1 MSDKLTQKI
10 IDSRRLFYF
19 YHVAQSGSFSRAEA
33 PTSAPQPI
41 ISRHISKLEEEL
53 GVQLLERHGR
63 GVTTT
68 RYGEILLRRAET
80 ILWEMAEIIEELDAA
95 RRRPAGQVSIAA
107 SATIMSI
114 YMPAIVNAF
123 IVENPEVEL
132 TAIQTSTGEV
142 YSQLLAGKVDIG
154 IVLEMPNKTKF
165 KSLPLSVEP
174 MMLVVARNHPLA
186 NQKTVSRHALGS
198 IELVLP
204 ASSHGLRN
212 VIDKY
217 ARKGSVRLAPQL
229 QIDSVPLIR
238 AVVSDGR
245 FATILPKSTSE
256 SEFSSDFAMLRINPS
271 LNRTVYAAF
280 ARESRR
286 LDHVTKLLK
295 HVMAVFGV
303 QQNSSE

>member
-1 MSDKLTQKI
+1 MSDKLGQKI

-41 ISRHISKLEEEL
+41 ISRHISKLEKEL

-63 GVTTT
+63 GVTPT
-68 RYGEILLRRAET
+68 RFGEILLRRAET
-80 ILWEMAEIIEELDAA
+80 ILAEMAEIIEELDAA
-95 RRRPAGQVSIAA
+95 HRRPAGQISIAA
-107 SATIMSI
+107 SATIMSM
-114 YMPAIVNAF
+114 YMPAVVNGF
-123 IVENPEVEL
+123 IAEHPEIEL

-154 IVLEMPNKTKF
+154 IVLEMPNKAKF

-174 MMLVVARNHPLA
+174 MMLVVSQSHPLA
-186 NQKTVSRHALGS
+186 EHKSISRHTLGS

-204 ASSHGLRN
+204 AASHGLRS
-212 VIDKY
+212 VIDQY
-217 ARKGSVRLAPQL
+217 ARKGSVRLTPQL
-229 QIDSVPLIR
+229 QVDSVPLIR

-245 FATILPKSTSE
+245 FATILPKTTSE
-256 SEFSSDFAMLRINPS
+256 TEFSTGFAILRITPP
-271 LNRTVYAAF
+271 LNRTIYAAY

-286 LDHVTKLLK
+286 LDHIMWLIKHITAAFGLK
-295 HVMAVFGV
+295 
-303 QQNSSE
+303 QDSQK